1 MGTKVLFEGRYLRL
15 RSAGHWEFAE
25 RVGITGVV
33 GVVAVTPSGAL
44 LLVEQFRI
52 PVGSQV
58 IELPAGLAG
67 DGHFAG
73 EKLETAAKRE
83 LEEETGWT
91 AAHFEH
97 VGGGPVSAG
106 FSSEVIQIYRATQ
119 LSKIGPGGG
128 DESEDIIVH
137 EVPLDQV
144 ETWLAQRQA
153 DGALV
158 DPKVYAGLWWSRTA

>member
-25 RVGITGVV
+25 RVGIS
-33 GVVAVTPSGAL
+33 GVVAVVAITPSGAL

-67 DGHFAG
+67 DGDFAG
-73 EKLETAAKRE
+73 ENLQTAAQRE

-91 AAHFEH
+91 ACRWRSRFRWLLERDHSDLSRD
-97 VGGGPVSAG
+97 P
-106 FSSEVIQIYRATQ
+106 TQ
-119 LSKIGPGGG
+119 
-128 DESEDIIVH
+128 
-137 EVPLDQV
+137 
-144 ETWLAQRQA
+144 
-153 DGALV
+153 
-158 DPKVYAGLWWSRTA
+158 